1 MKENKLTPG
10 SNMMWEASRMIL
22 PEHKERINDY
32 QKERDI
38 KMKPELAEEE
48 VSIISQ
54 QLSDS
59 MLSKSKITVELFRA
73 FGQNAFKTGIVTKFD
88 TQLRQIKLDFD
99 DEYEWIKFHEIVG
112 VS

>member
-10 SNMMWEASRMIL
+10 SNMLWESSRMML

-32 QKERDI
+32 QQELNRKS
-38 KMKPELAEEE
+38 KPELAEEE
-48 VSIISQ
+48 VNVISE

-59 MLSKSKITVELFRA
+59 MLSKSEITVELFRA
-73 FGQNAFKTGIVTKFD
+73 IGQNEFKIGTVNKFD
-88 TQLRQIKLDFD
+88 TQLRRIKLERED
-99 DEYEWIKFHEIVG
+99 DYEWIKFNDIVG